1 MSDIALLNRT
11 YFQCLRVAA
20 VRSVPE
26 ACAQYGVHREIA
38 EAVAAM
44 TMEDIER
51 LCLRGLVLFDLK
63 LAPGQFKA
71 LLKAPGH
78 AQRQVMAML
87 ASPEAEKLAASS
99 HLKSKGRCAPA
110 KTRSER

>member
-1 MSDIALLNRT
+1 VTDIALLNRT

-20 VRSVPE
+20 VRSVPK
-26 ACAQYGVHREIA
+26 ACTGFGVHKEIA

-44 TMEDIER
+44 TMEDIKR
-51 LCLRGLVLFDLK
+51 LCLPGLVLFDLK
-63 LAPGQFKA
+63 LTPAQFKA

-87 ASPEAEKLAASS
+87 AATEAEKMAATP
-99 HLKSKGRCAPA
+99 HLNSKGRRAPA
-110 KTRSER
+110 KTRSK

>member
-26 ACAQYGVHREIA
+26 ACASFGVHREIA

-51 LCLRGLVLFDLK
+51 LSLPSLVLFDLK
-63 LAPGQFKA
+63 LAPAQFKA

-78 AQRQVMAML
+78 AQRQAMAML
-87 ASPEAEKLAASS
+87 AATEAEKMAATP
-99 HLKSKGRCAPA
+99 HLNSKGRRAPA
-110 KTRSER
+110 KPRS

>member
-1 MSDIALLNRT
+1 MSDLALLNRT

-26 ACAQYGVHREIA
+26 ACTGFGVHREIA

-44 TMEDIER
+44 TGEDIER
-51 LCLRGLVLFDLK
+51 LCLPGLVLFDLK
-63 LAPGQFKA
+63 LAPAQFKA

-78 AQRQVMAML
+78 AQRQAMAML
-87 ASPEAEKLAASS
+87 AATEAEKMAATP
-99 HLKSKGRCAPA
+99 HLNTKGRRAPA
-110 KTRSER
+110 KTRS

>member
-11 YFQCLRVAA
+11 YFQCLRVTA
-20 VRSVPE
+20 VQSVPE
-26 ACAQYGVHREIA
+26 ACATFGVHKEIA

-51 LCLRGLVLFDLK
+51 LCLPDLVLFDLK

-71 LLKAPGH
+71 LLRAPGH

-87 ASPEAEKLAASS
+87 AAPEPAKLAAAS
-99 HLKSKGRCAPA
+99 HLNSKGRRAPA
-110 KTRSER
+110 KTRSE